1 MINLDDV
8 KILEGMRME
17 RVEALMAVAKKVWG
31 RYRPW
36 DLVTDIEGLWDS
48 VSENLG
54 CRVEHLCR
62 LPSARGDIVKCII
75 MGSGSFSTGG
85 DELGRAE
92 ELRRR
97 IGFNPIEYVAVVT
110 NKARSNAI
118 KIAEQFSKPLICLD
132 FEQWYRGNIDRNS
145 QNPIRETRFVY
156 FRGDSDRRSRE
167 EVERRLGIRN
177 QYGAELMKA
186 VEEKVGLKPDT
197 ISLRGYSFPITIPIS
212 ADDTHPADLSY
223 VEPDTGK
230 PLYPGWQAQGTAK
243 MVMDRHRIFRSSLI
257 RTTPVNSFDDIK
269 QVDAGELLSLSPG
282 LQPSGMPDANA
293 IQEAMKRTEDSF
305 LITLKSTGLLNY
317 FWGIGEKP
325 IGIRYRSLTGEV
337 EVMGRPVIV
346 GPKIMSGKEAFGQ
359 TIEDL
364 GMLDAM

>member
-1 MINLDDV
+1 M
-8 KILEGMRME
+8 
-17 RVEALMAVAKKVWG
+17 
-31 RYRPW
+31 
-36 DLVTDIEGLWDS
+36 
-48 VSENLG
+48 
-54 CRVEHLCR
+54 
-62 LPSARGDIVKCII
+62 
-75 MGSGSFSTGG
+75 
-85 DELGRAE
+85 
-92 ELRRR
+92 
-97 IGFNPIEYVAVVT
+97 
-110 NKARSNAI
+110 
-118 KIAEQFSKPLICLD
+118 D

-156 FRGDSDRRSRE
+156 FRGDSDRPSRE

-293 IQEAMKRTEDSF
+293 ILEAMKRTEDSF

-359 TIEDL
+359 TIENL